1 MLDRSVRMVVRV
13 SPEQHRAWTAE
24 AERTGLDL
32 SNWVRLT
39 LNTHLL
45 DKIQEARSVSE
56 EKATAKRAEQ
66 EERAKAKKAAQDE
79 QANAAMLRK
88 YTNMG
93 LKVLGPDT
101 GVRPPIV
108 VDLDSVKLH
117 EPTPRDLA
125 YTRARLKLGRPP
137 TNGEVEEELRG
148 KTTSDLD
155 DPTD

>member
-1 MLDRSVRMVVRV
+1 MVTRNVRIVIRLSEQEHAEWLAAAEEDR
-13 SPEQHRAWTAE
+13 
-24 AERTGLDL
+24 LDL
-32 SNWVRLT
+32 SNWLRLT
-39 LNTHLL
+39 LRKHTNLPATP
-45 DKIQEARSVSE
+45 E
-56 EKATAKRAEQ
+56 EKEAAKKTAQDEK
-66 EERAKAKKAAQDE
+66 AKAKKAAQDE

-137 TNGEVEEELRG
+137 TNREVEEELRG
-148 KTTSDLD
+148 KTPPDLD